1 MSTRIGVDVGGTFT
15 DLIAYDAA
23 TGEVTL
29 SKSASTADA
38 PEQAVIDAVGAGV
51 PAEVVAGAEY
61 FLHGTTVGL
70 NALLQRSGA
79 RVGLLCT
86 AGFRDVLE
94 IRRGS
99 REEMLNLWWR
109 PPEPLV
115 RRELRIPIGERM
127 RADGSVQ
134 AEVPDEEVA
143 EALEAFAGA
152 NVDAVAIAFINAY
165 CNPANEL
172 AAAEALRA
180 HGFEGEISL
189 SHGVSRE
196 YREFERT
203 STTVIDAY
211 VRGIAGG
218 YLERLE
224 SALRSAGS
232 EASLL
237 LMRSGGG
244 AMSFEEAA
252 ARPFETIISGPV
264 AGVEGAA
271 GLARELELGQVIA
284 ADVGGTSFDVSVV
297 VEGRPQSMN
306 QGEVIGFPVQAPWV
320 DVRSIGAGGGS
331 IAEIDAGGL
340 LRVGPRSAGSAPGP
354 ACYGRGGTEATVTDA
369 AFTLGMLGEGR
380 LAGGLELDAELARG
394 ALSSLTSAVN
404 SDEEGV
410 AQGIMRVA
418 SAHMAD
424 AIREITVER
433 GLDPRDGALMAF
445 GGAGGLFATLL
456 ARESE
461 IPRIVIPPFTGNFSA
476 WGLLGADVTQTA
488 AQTMIAPLS
497 DESTGAAE
505 KVLGELLD
513 ELRRRPG
520 GAGENGASPEA
531 ALDLRYAGQEYS
543 LTIPV
548 PLAEARID
556 ADSAGVATAFANE
569 YEKIFG
575 HRMEEGIEIVAVR
588 GTLRTAMPEQVRAPA
603 PSAGDGDGSR
613 EARCISFTAGEWQQ
627 FALLDRGALPVGSA
641 VNGPALIAE
650 ETAMTY
656 LDSGF
661 SAEVHPSGSLLIE
674 PEGRRNG

>member
-15 DLIAYDAA
+15 DLIAYDADS
-23 TGEVTL
+23 GEVTL

-38 PEQAVIDAVGAGV
+38 PDQAVIQSVANGV
-51 PAEVVAGAEY
+51 PPEVISKAEY

-70 NALLQRSGA
+70 NALLTRSGA
-79 RVGLLCT
+79 KLGLLAT

-115 RRELRIPIGERM
+115 PRELRIAIGERT

-134 AEVPDEEVA
+134 AEVPEEDVAAAA
-143 EALEAFAGA
+143 EAFGRAG
-152 NVDAVAIAFINAY
+152 VESVAVAFINAY

-172 AAAEALRA
+172 AAAEALRR

-189 SHGVSRE
+189 SHRVSRE

-203 STTVIDAY
+203 STAVVDAY

-218 YLERLE
+218 YLERLGKR
-224 SALRSAGS
+224 AARAGCP
-232 EASLL
+232 ATTL

-244 AMSFEEAA
+244 AMTFEEAVD
-252 ARPFETIISGPV
+252 RPFETIISGPV

-271 GLARELELGQVIA
+271 GLARELDISQVIA

-297 VEGRPQSMN
+297 VDGRPQTMN
-306 QGEVIGFPVQAPWV
+306 QGEVIGFPVQAAWV

-340 LRVGPRSAGSAPGP
+340 LRVGPRSAGANPGP

-369 AFTLGMLGEGR
+369 AFALGMLGEGR
-380 LAGGLELDAELARG
+380 LAGGLELDGDRAQAELSELG
-394 ALSSLTSAVN
+394 SSLKMNVQGVA
-404 SDEEGV
+404 EGV
-410 AQGIMRVA
+410 MRVA

-461 IPRIVIPPFTGNFSA
+461 IPTIVIPPFTGNFSA
-476 WGLLGADVTQTA
+476 WGLLGADVTQTT
-488 AQTMIAPLS
+488 AQTMLAPLS
-497 DESTGAAE
+497 EESTGEAG
-505 KVLGELLD
+505 KVLAQLLA
-513 ELRRRPG
+513 ELRERPG
-520 GAGENGASPEA
+520 GGENGTVPEA
-531 ALDLRYAGQEYS
+531 ALDLRYQGQEYS
-543 LTIPV
+543 LTVAVPV
-548 PLAEARID
+548 AEGAIS
-556 ADSAGVATAFANE
+556 ADSEGIASAFEQE

-575 HRMEEGIEIVAVR
+575 HLMQERIEIVAVR
-588 GTLRTAMPEQVRAPA
+588 GTLRTSMRERVRAPEPGA
-603 PSAGDGDGSR
+603 DDGAGDAKQR
-613 EARCISFTAGEWQQ
+613 AYSFTAGEWQQ
-627 FALLDRGALPVGSA
+627 FARLDRGALAVGA
-641 VNGPALIAE
+641 KIAGPALIAE

-656 LDSGF
+656 LDAGF
-661 SAEVHPSGSLLIE
+661 SATVHATGSLLIE
-674 PEGRRNG
+674 PEGDGDG

>member
-1 MSTRIGVDVGGTFT
+1 VARAVEAFEREGVDCV
-15 DLIAYDAA
+15 
-23 TGEVTL
+23 
-29 SKSASTADA
+29 
-38 PEQAVIDAVGAGV
+38 AV
-51 PAEVVAGAEY
+51 
-61 FLHGTTVGL
+61 
-70 NALLQRSGA
+70 
-79 RVGLLCT
+79 
-86 AGFRDVLE
+86 
-94 IRRGS
+94 
-99 REEMLNLWWR
+99 
-109 PPEPLV
+109 
-115 RRELRIPIGERM
+115 
-127 RADGSVQ
+127 
-134 AEVPDEEVA
+134 
-143 EALEAFAGA
+143 
-152 NVDAVAIAFINAY
+152 AFINAY
-165 CNPANEL
+165 RNPANEL
-172 AAAEALRA
+172 AAAEALRE

-189 SHGVSRE
+189 SHQASRE

-211 VRGIAGG
+211 VRGVAGG
-218 YLERLE
+218 YLERLG
-224 SALRSAGS
+224 SGLRGAGC
-232 EASLL
+232 EANLL

-252 ARPFETIISGPV
+252 IRPFETIISGPV

-271 GLARELELGQVIA
+271 SLARELELGQVIA

-297 VEGRPQSMN
+297 LDGRPQAMN

-340 LRVGPRSAGSAPGP
+340 LRVGPRSAGSQPGP

-369 AFTLGMLGEGR
+369 AFALGMLGEGH
-380 LAGGLELDAELARG
+380 LAGGLELEGEPAEAALA
-394 ALSSLTSAVN
+394 ALGSALKMNVQ
-404 SDEEGV
+404 GV
-410 AQGIMRVA
+410 AEGILRVA

-461 IPRIVIPPFTGNFSA
+461 IRSVVIPPFTGNFSA

-497 DESTGAAE
+497 EESTAAAQR
-505 KVLGELLD
+505 VLGELLD

-520 GAGENGASPEA
+520 GGNGNGASPEA

-548 PLAEARID
+548 STAGGEIEP
-556 ADSAGVATAFANE
+556 DSAAVATAFEAE
-569 YEKIFG
+569 YEKTFG
-575 HRMEEGIEIVAVR
+575 HRIQEGIEIVAVR
-588 GTLRTAMPEQVRAPA
+588 GTLRTSMRERVRAPEPRA
-603 PSAGDGDGSR
+603 ADGAGPAT
-613 EARCISFTAGEWQQ
+613 ARAYSFTEGEWLE
-627 FALLDRGALPVGSA
+627 FSLLERSALPVGS
-641 VNGPALIAE
+641 VQRGPALIAE

-661 SAEVHPSGSLLIE
+661 AATVDATGALLIE
-674 PEGRRNG
+674 PAEGGGDG

>member
-115 RRELRIPIGERM
+115 PRELRIPIGERT
-127 RADGSVQ
+127 RADGTVQ
-134 AEVPDEEVA
+134 AEVPDAEIAAAVKLFEAEGVDSVA
-143 EALEAFAGA
+143 
-152 NVDAVAIAFINAY
+152 VAFINGY
-165 CNPANEL
+165 RNPDNEL
-172 AAAEALRA
+172 AAEEAPRI
-180 HGFEGEISL
+180 HGVEGEISL
-189 SHGVSRE
+189 SHRVSRE

-224 SALRSAGS
+224 SALGAAGC

-418 SAHMAD
+418 AAHMAD

-461 IPRIVIPPFTGNFSA
+461 VPRIVIPPFTGNFSA

-505 KVLGELLD
+505 RLLGELLE
-513 ELRRRPG
+513 ELGRRPG
-520 GAGENGASPEA
+520 GQADNGASPEA

-543 LTIPV
+543 LTVPV
-548 PLAEARID
+548 PLTKGAIG
-556 ADSAGVATAFANE
+556 ADSAGVATAFE
-569 YEKIFG
+569 EQYERIFG
-575 HRMEEGIEIVAVR
+575 HRMQEGIEIVAVR
-588 GTLRTAMPEQVRAPA
+588 GTLRTTMAEGLRAPE
-603 PSAGDGDGSR
+603 PGAGDEGGGR
-613 EARCISFTAGEWQQ
+613 RARAFSFTAEDWLE
-627 FALLDRGALPVGSA
+627 FSLLDRGTLAVGA
-641 VNGPALIAE
+641 VVGGPALIAE

-656 LDSGF
+656 LDRGF
-661 SAEVHPSGSLLIE
+661 SATVDPTGALLVE
-674 PEGRRNG
+674 REEADG